1 MQLHNGLLGAL
12 TILKMTPVLA
22 MIRGTNMLD
31 QQGHT
36 PFVDGVSHHLCPATV
51 LQHLL
56 PTLFLSILVHKHS
69 RGELG
74 SVPPNMHV
82 GCTLL
87 RGQLAGQSGICP

>member
-1 MQLHNGLLGAL
+1 MQLHNSLLGAL
-12 TILKMTPVLA
+12 TILKMTLVLA

-36 PFVDGVSHHLCPATV
+36 SSVDGVPHQLCPAMV

-69 RGELG
+69 WRELG
-74 SVPPNMHV
+74 SVPPNVHV
-82 GCTLL
+82 SCTLL
-87 RGQLAGQSGICP
+87 WGQLAGQSGICP